1 MKKKIIKRIIIVGGT
16 NGIGFELALKYLQ
29 LKFEVFVIGRNDI
42 NIKNYKKINFI
53 KCDLSD
59 KNQLNEL
66 KIAIKKKYFPYVIQA
81 TGGTFGI
88 NDLSNIN
95 DLNQVWMLN
104 SAIPIV
110 LNEIFLKNMK
120 KNKFGRI
127 VHISSAVVNNLK
139 GRVPYNC
146 SKSYLN
152 TYIKSICKT
161 YASLNILI
169 NGMMPGAIWAKNNNL
184 YKFINTKV
192 KVNSYLKNNLS
203 VNNVGTVNSIFP
215 IIKFMLSEENDYMVG
230 SLIEAEGGEK

>member
-1 MKKKIIKRIIIVGGT
+1 
-16 NGIGFELALKYLQ
+16 
-29 LKFEVFVIGRNDI
+29 
-42 NIKNYKKINFI
+42 
-53 KCDLSD
+53 
-59 KNQLNEL
+59 
-66 KIAIKKKYFPYVIQA
+66 
-81 TGGTFGI
+81 
-88 NDLSNIN
+88 
-95 DLNQVWMLN
+95 
-104 SAIPIV
+104 
-110 LNEIFLKNMK
+110 MK

-169 NGMMPGAIWAKNNNL
+169 NGMMPGAIWARNNNL